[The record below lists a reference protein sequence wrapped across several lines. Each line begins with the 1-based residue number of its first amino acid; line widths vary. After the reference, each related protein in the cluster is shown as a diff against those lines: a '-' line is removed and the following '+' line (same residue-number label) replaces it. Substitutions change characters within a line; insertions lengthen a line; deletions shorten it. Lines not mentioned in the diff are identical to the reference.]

1 MIWKKP
7 EKLKRRLL
15 EKQYEYILSPDF
27 TLDRLVT
34 HRVTARNFVIP
45 ELIKYYRLFSED
57 VSRLAFQSQSF
68 PRLGN

>member
-34 HRVTARNFVIP
+34 QMFENWNQIRSSLEQWKQV
-45 ELIKYYRLFSED
+45 L
-57 VSRLAFQSQSF
+57 QSDPNSIY
-68 PRLGN
+68 